1 MRYGK
6 RQKNY
11 KGRIYMSDNIERDAA
26 GWQERSELLLGREKL
41 EILKS
46 TTVAVIGLGGVGAY
60 AAEMVARA
68 GVGKMVILDSDV
80 INPSNK
86 NRQLLALDS
95 TMGVNKAVL
104 MSERLKDIN
113 PKLEIT
119 AIDEY
124 LTEDNVSELL
134 GNYRIDFIIDAI
146 DTLSPKISLI
156 KFAVRSDIPLVS
168 SMGAGAKLDAT
179 KIRIKDISK
188 SFNCPLAYILRKK
201 LRKEGI
207 SKGFK
212 VVFSEELPD
221 TEAIIPVEEQNK
233 KSRVGTISYLP
244 AVFGCVAAQAA
255 LTFLL
260 DRESS

>member
-1 MRYGK
+1 
-6 RQKNY
+6 
-11 KGRIYMSDNIERDAA
+11 MSDNIERNAA